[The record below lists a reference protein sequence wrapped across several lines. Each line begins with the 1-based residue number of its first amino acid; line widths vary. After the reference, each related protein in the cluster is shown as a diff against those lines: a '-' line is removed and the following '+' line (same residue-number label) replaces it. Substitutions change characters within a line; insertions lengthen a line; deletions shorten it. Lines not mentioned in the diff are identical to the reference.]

1 MNWRDRIT
9 VDPLVCHG
17 KACIKGTRIM
27 VSVILDN
34 LAEGVSKEEILKSY
48 PSLVY
53 NDIKAVGAYAA
64 ELSRERLVSVTVEV
78 NMQFKIDEN
87 LPIEIAELLTNA
99 GYNAKT
105 VNDQQLQGVKD
116 PVLIDACKSENRVLV
131 TLDTDFSDIRA
142 YPPQEFSGII
152 VLRVGSQAKQHII
165 KVFQNIISLFQQEP
179 LNQHLWI
186 VEETRIRIRGKDD

>member
-1 MNWRDRIT
+1 
-9 VDPLVCHG
+9 
-17 KACIKGTRIM
+17 
-27 VSVILDN
+27 
-34 LAEGVSKEEILKSY
+34 
-48 PSLVY
+48 
-53 NDIKAVGAYAA
+53 
-64 ELSRERLVSVTVEV
+64 
-78 NMQFKIDEN
+78 MQFKIDEN
-87 LPIEIAELLTNA
+87 LPIEIAELLINA
-99 GYNAKT
+99 GHNAKT
-105 VNDQQLQGVKD
+105 VNEQQLQGVKD
-116 PVLIDACKSENRVLV
+116 PVLIDVCKRENRVLV